1 MYPRSQRKGIGMRRQ
16 FKLKGLVLSLV
27 VTGFITGITGTAS
40 AQEVKMTGEEYKA
53 KLAEYTERE
62 AQAQADILVLDVSIA
77 ALKAEIDA
85 VQMEIYRIGQETLA
99 LVGSTEAE
107 SKAYGQRLD
116 NLLRQLQ
123 GLAALAP
130 EELQRRRGE
139 LKAVAMELG
148 ELKMSS
154 ISALPEMAA
163 KITRAEKL
171 IGDLMM
177 RAPDQI
183 TYEVA
188 KGDHLWGIASKP
200 ETYEDPYMWPRIY
213 RANREQINDP
223 DLIYPKQMLTVP
235 IAVGENQYLV
245 TSGDFLSK
253 IAAAVYNDPTM
264 WHKIYK
270 ANASQIVEAN
280 LVFPAQVLEI
290 PAN

>member
-1 MYPRSQRKGIGMRRQ
+1 MRRVHSRN
-16 FKLKGLVLSLV
+16 GLLLPFFLITMLV
-27 VTGFITGITGTAS
+27 GGMVNSVS
-40 AQEVKMTGEEYKA
+40 AQDKTKMTREEYTA

-62 AQAQADILVLDVSIA
+62 AKATASIA
-77 ALKAEIDA
+77 TVTANIAKLKAEIA
-85 VQMEIYRIGQETLA
+85 ATQLEIDKLRVETLSR
-99 LVGSTEAE
+99 VGATQAQVT
-107 SKAYGQRLD
+107 AYGKRVD
-116 NLLRQLQ
+116 ALLRQLQ

-139 LKAVAMELG
+139 LKAAAVELAD
-148 ELKMSS
+148 LKKNK
-154 ISALPEMAA
+154 ICALPEMKA
-163 KITRAEKL
+163 KIMRASALLE
-171 IGDLMM
+171 DLMM
-177 RAPDQI
+177 RAPDEI
-183 TYEVA
+183 TYEVM

-200 ETYEDPYMWPRIY
+200 EIYDDPYMWPRIY

-223 DLIYPKQMLTVP
+223 DMIYPKQMLNVP

-270 ANASQIVEAN
+270 ANAAQIVEPS

>member
-1 MYPRSQRKGIGMRRQ
+1 MRRQ
-16 FKLKGLVLSLV
+16 FKMSGLVLSLV
-27 VTGFITGITGTAS
+27 VAGMVGGMVGSVS
-40 AQEVKMTGEEYKA
+40 AQETKMTREEHTA
-53 KLAEYTERE
+53 KLAEYTGRE
-62 AQAQADILVLDVSIA
+62 VQAQADIKTLDASTA
-77 ALKAEIDA
+77 SLKSQIDA
-85 VQMEIYRIGQETLA
+85 VQADIDRINQETRA
-99 LVGSTEAE
+99 LVGADEAE
-107 SKAYGQRLD
+107 IRAFGQQVD
-116 NLLRQLQ
+116 NLLRRLQ

-139 LKAVAMELG
+139 LKAAAMELA
-148 ELKMSS
+148 ELKASP

-163 KITRAEKL
+163 KIMRADKEL
-171 IGDLMM
+171 NDLMM

-183 TYEVA
+183 TYEVM

-213 RANREQINDP
+213 RANRDQINDP

-253 IAAAVYNDPTM
+253 IASAVYNDPTM

-270 ANASQIVEAN
+270 ANAGQIVEPS

>member
-1 MYPRSQRKGIGMRRQ
+1 MSRQ
-16 FKLKGLVLSLV
+16 FKMSGLVLYRV
-27 VTGFITGITGTAS
+27 VAGMVGGMVGSVS
-40 AQEVKMTGEEYKA
+40 AQETKMTREEYTA
-53 KLAEYTERE
+53 KLAEYTGRE
-62 AQAQADILVLDVSIA
+62 VQAQADIKTLDASTA
-77 ALKAEIDA
+77 SLKSQIDA
-85 VQMEIYRIGQETLA
+85 VRADIDRINQETRA
-99 LVGSTEAE
+99 LVGADEAE
-107 SKAYGQRLD
+107 IRAFGQQVD
-116 NLLRQLQ
+116 NLLRRLQ

-139 LKAVAMELG
+139 LKVAAMELA
-148 ELKMSS
+148 ELKASP

-163 KITRAEKL
+163 KIMRADKEL
-171 IGDLMM
+171 NDLMM

-183 TYEVA
+183 TYEVM

-200 ETYEDPYMWPRIY
+200 STYEDPYMWPRIY
-213 RANREQINDP
+213 RANRDQINDP

-253 IAAAVYNDPTM
+253 IASAVYNDPTM

-270 ANASQIVEAN
+270 AHFGQIVEPS

>member
-1 MYPRSQRKGIGMRRQ
+1 MRRKFMSRP
-16 FKLKGLVLSLV
+16 FKVSGLVLSLLLV
-27 VTGFITGITGTAS
+27 GMVGSAS
-40 AQEVKMTGEEYKA
+40 AQEKKMTRDEYKST
-53 KLAEYTERE
+53 LIEYTERE
-62 AQAQADILVLDVSIA
+62 VKAQADIKTLDASIA
-77 ALKAEIDA
+77 SLKGQIDA
-85 VQMEIYRIGQETLA
+85 VQAVIDRVNREVLA
-99 LVGSTEAE
+99 LVGATQAE
-107 SKAYGQRLD
+107 VKAYGQRVD
-116 NLLRQLQ
+116 ALLRQLQ

-139 LKAVAMELG
+139 LKAAAAELAA
-148 ELKMSS
+148 LKK
-154 ISALPEMAA
+154 IKICALPEMKV
-163 KITRAEKL
+163 KIMRASKMLE
-171 IGDLMM
+171 DLMM

-183 TYEVA
+183 TYEVV

-200 ETYEDPYMWPRIY
+200 EIYEDPYMWPRIY
-213 RANREQINDP
+213 RANREMIKDP

-253 IAAAVYNDPTM
+253 IASAVYNDPTM

-270 ANASQIVEAN
+270 ANAEQIVEPN

>member
-1 MYPRSQRKGIGMRRQ
+1 MRRQ
-16 FKLKGLVLSLV
+16 FKMSGLVLSLV
-27 VTGFITGITGTAS
+27 VAGMVGGMVGSVS
-40 AQEVKMTGEEYKA
+40 AQETKMTREGYTA
-53 KLAEYTERE
+53 NLAEYTGRE
-62 AQAQADILVLDVSIA
+62 VQAQADIKTLDVSIA
-77 ALKAEIDA
+77 SLKSKIDRVEA
-85 VQMEIYRIGQETLA
+85 DIDRVNQETRA
-99 LVGSTEAE
+99 LVGADEAE
-107 SKAYGQRLD
+107 IRAFGQQVD
-116 NLLRQLQ
+116 NLLRRLK

-139 LKAVAMELG
+139 LKAAAMELA
-148 ELKMSS
+148 ELKGSP

-163 KITRAEKL
+163 KIKKANKL
-171 IGDLMM
+171 LDHLMK

-183 TYEVA
+183 TYEVT

-200 ETYEDPYMWPRIY
+200 EAYDDPYMWPRIY
-213 RANREQINDP
+213 RANRDQINDP

-253 IAAAVYNDPTM
+253 IASAVYNDPTM

-270 ANASQIVEAN
+270 ANARQIVEPS

>member
-1 MYPRSQRKGIGMRRQ
+1 MRRQ
-16 FKLKGLVLSLV
+16 FKMSGLVLSLV
-27 VTGFITGITGTAS
+27 VAGMVGGMVGSVS
-40 AQEVKMTGEEYKA
+40 AQETKMTREGYTA
-53 KLAEYTERE
+53 NLAEYTGRE
-62 AQAQADILVLDVSIA
+62 VQAQADIKTLDASIA
-77 ALKAEIDA
+77 SLKSKIDRVEA
-85 VQMEIYRIGQETLA
+85 DIDRINQETRA
-99 LVGSTEAE
+99 LVGADEAE
-107 SKAYGQRLD
+107 IRAFGQQVD
-116 NLLRQLQ
+116 NLLRRLK

-139 LKAVAMELG
+139 LKAAAMELA
-148 ELKMSS
+148 ELKGSP

-163 KITRAEKL
+163 KIKKANKL
-171 IGDLMM
+171 LDHLMK

-183 TYEVA
+183 TYEVT

-200 ETYEDPYMWPRIY
+200 EAYDDPYMWPRIY
-213 RANREQINDP
+213 RANRDQINDP

-235 IAVGENQYLV
+235 IAIGENQYLV

-253 IAAAVYNDPTM
+253 IASAVYNDPTM

-270 ANASQIVEAN
+270 ANVGQIVEPS

>member
-1 MYPRSQRKGIGMRRQ
+1 MYRQ
-16 FKLKGLVLSLV
+16 FKMIGLVLSLLV
-27 VTGFITGITGTAS
+27 GGMVGSVSAEETKITREQYTAD
-40 AQEVKMTGEEYKA
+40 
-53 KLAEYTERE
+53 LAEYTGRE
-62 AQAQADILVLDVSIA
+62 VQAQADIKTLDASIA
-77 ALKAEIDA
+77 SLKSQIDEVQAVIDRINQEI
-85 VQMEIYRIGQETLA
+85 LA
-99 LVGSTEAE
+99 LVGATEAHV
-107 SKAYGQRLD
+107 KAFGQRLD
-116 NLLRQLQ
+116 TLLRQLQ

-139 LKAVAMELG
+139 LKAAAMDLA
-148 ELKMSS
+148 ELKASQ

-163 KITRAEKL
+163 KIVRAEKL
-171 IGDLMM
+171 LNDLMM

-183 TYEVA
+183 TYEVM

-200 ETYEDPYMWPRIY
+200 EIYEDPYMWPRIY
-213 RANREQINDP
+213 RANRTLINDP

-235 IAVGENQYLV
+235 IAIGENQYLV

-253 IAAAVYNDPTM
+253 IASAVYNDPTM

-270 ANASQIVEAN
+270 ANAGQIVEPN

>member
-1 MYPRSQRKGIGMRRQ
+1 MRRQ
-16 FKLKGLVLSLV
+16 FKMSGLVLSLV
-27 VTGFITGITGTAS
+27 VAGMVGGMVGSVS
-40 AQEVKMTGEEYKA
+40 AQETKMTREEYTA
-53 KLAEYTERE
+53 KLAEYTGRE
-62 AQAQADILVLDVSIA
+62 VQAQADIKTLDASTA
-77 ALKAEIDA
+77 SLKSQIDA
-85 VQMEIYRIGQETLA
+85 VQADIDRINQETRA
-99 LVGSTEAE
+99 LVGADEAE
-107 SKAYGQRLD
+107 IRAFGQQVD
-116 NLLRQLQ
+116 NLLRRLQ

-139 LKAVAMELG
+139 LKAAAMELA
-148 ELKMSS
+148 ELKASP

-163 KITRAEKL
+163 KIMRADKEL
-171 IGDLMM
+171 NDLMM

-183 TYEVA
+183 TYEVM

-213 RANREQINDP
+213 RANRDQINDP

-253 IAAAVYNDPTM
+253 IASAVYNDPTM

-270 ANASQIVEAN
+270 ANAGQIVEPS

>member
-1 MYPRSQRKGIGMRRQ
+1 MRRQ
-16 FKLKGLVLSLV
+16 FKMSGLVLSLV
-27 VTGFITGITGTAS
+27 VTGMVGSVS
-40 AQEVKMTGEEYKA
+40 AQETKMTREEYTA
-53 KLAEYTERE
+53 KLAEYTGRE
-62 AQAQADILVLDVSIA
+62 VQAQADIKTLDASTA
-77 ALKAEIDA
+77 SLKSQIDA
-85 VQMEIYRIGQETLA
+85 VRADIDRINQETRA
-99 LVGSTEAE
+99 LVGADEAE
-107 SKAYGQRLD
+107 IRAFGQQVD
-116 NLLRQLQ
+116 NLLRRLQ

-139 LKAVAMELG
+139 LKAAAMELA
-148 ELKMSS
+148 ELKASP

-163 KITRAEKL
+163 KIIRADKL
-171 IGDLMM
+171 LNDLMM

-183 TYEVA
+183 TYEVM

-213 RANREQINDP
+213 RANRDQINDP

-235 IAVGENQYLV
+235 IAIGENQYLV

-253 IAAAVYNDPTM
+253 IASAVYNDPTM

-270 ANASQIVEAN
+270 ANFGQIVEPS

>member
-1 MYPRSQRKGIGMRRQ
+1 MRRQ
-16 FKLKGLVLSLV
+16 FKMSGLVLSLV
-27 VTGFITGITGTAS
+27 VAGMVGGMVGSVS
-40 AQEVKMTGEEYKA
+40 AQETKMTREEYTA
-53 KLAEYTERE
+53 KLAEYTGRE
-62 AQAQADILVLDVSIA
+62 VQAQADIKTLDASTA
-77 ALKAEIDA
+77 SLKSQIDA
-85 VQMEIYRIGQETLA
+85 VQADIDRINQETRA
-99 LVGSTEAE
+99 LVGADEAE
-107 SKAYGQRLD
+107 IRAFGQQVD
-116 NLLRQLQ
+116 NLLRRLQ

-139 LKAVAMELG
+139 LKAAALELA
-148 ELKMSS
+148 ELKASP

-163 KITRAEKL
+163 KIMRADKEL
-171 IGDLMM
+171 NDLMM

-183 TYEVA
+183 TYEVM

-213 RANREQINDP
+213 RANRDQINDP

-253 IAAAVYNDPTM
+253 IASAVYNDPTM

-270 ANASQIVEAN
+270 ANAGQIVEPS